1 VAERPPPSG
10 SSAGPPTTGPPPTY
24 TVVIA
29 DDHPTVRSGIR
40 ADLTPPLV
48 VVGEAG
54 DAAAALALID
64 AHHPDLVVCDLNMPE
79 GGGLR
84 VVRETAARYGDTV
97 RVVVFTVSEHE
108 QDLLDAVASGAYGY
122 LTKSTPGPELR
133 RQLLRAAQGDPPFA
147 PQLATLLLGEFR
159 RVARQATGSNPLSE
173 REREVLGL
181 VARGYTYKQVGGELF
196 IAEKTV
202 ENHVRNILGKL
213 HLTRR
218 AELIRWAADHGIR

>member
-1 VAERPPPSG
+1 VADNVH
-10 SSAGPPTTGPPPTY
+10 

-40 ADLTPPLV
+40 ADLGPPFV

-54 DAAAALALID
+54 DADEALAMI
-64 AHHPDLVVCDLNMPE
+64 ATQQPDLVVCDLNMPG

-84 VVRETAARYGDTV
+84 VVRETAARYADKIK
-97 RVVVFTVSEHE
+97 VVVFTVSEQE
-108 QDLLDAVASGAYGY
+108 SDLLDAVASGAYGY
-122 LTKSTPGPELR
+122 LIKSTPGPELR
-133 RQLLRAAQGDPPFA
+133 RQLLRAVGGDPPFA
-147 PQLATLLLGEFR
+147 PELATLLLGEFR
-159 RVARQATGSNPLSE
+159 RVARNATGTNPLSD
-173 REREVLGL
+173 REREVLNL
-181 VARGYTYKQVGGELF
+181 VARGYTYRQAGSELF

>member
-1 VAERPPPSG
+1 MADPVF
-10 SSAGPPTTGPPPTY
+10 

-40 ADLTPPLV
+40 ADLVPPLL

-54 DAAAALALID
+54 NATDALALID
-64 AHHPDLVVCDLNMPE
+64 SLHPDLVVCDLNMPD

-84 VVRETAARYGDTV
+84 VVRESAARHGDTV
-97 RVVVFTVSEHE
+97 KVVVFTVSEHE
-108 QDLLDAVASGAYGY
+108 RDLLDAVASGAYGY
-122 LTKSTPGPELR
+122 LTKSTPGPELH
-133 RQLLRAAQGDPPFA
+133 RQLIRAVGGDPPFA
-147 PQLATLLLGEFR
+147 PQLASLLLGEFR
-159 RVARQATGSNPLSE
+159 RVARQATGTNPLSE
-173 REREVLGL
+173 REREVLNL
-181 VARGYTYKQVGGELF
+181 VARGYTYKQVGTELF

-218 AELIRWAADHGIR
+218 AELIRWAADHDIR

>member
-1 VAERPPPSG
+1 VADDRADG
-10 SSAGPPTTGPPPTY
+10 ATTEAAAHY

-29 DDHPTVRSGIR
+29 DDHPTVRTGIR
-40 ADLTPPLV
+40 ADLGPPFV

-54 DAAAALALID
+54 DAEAAIQLID
-64 AHHPDLVVCDLNMPE
+64 THRPALVVCDLNMPN

-84 VVRETAARYGDTV
+84 VVREAAARHHDAV

-108 QDLLDAVASGAYGY
+108 RDLLDAVACGAYGY
-122 LTKSTPGPELR
+122 LIKSTPGPELH
-133 RQLLRAAQGDPPFA
+133 RQLLRAARGDPPFA

-159 RVARQATGSNPLSE
+159 RVARNATGANPLSE
-173 REREVLGL
+173 REREVLNL
-181 VARGYTYKQVGGELF
+181 VARGYTYRQVGTELF

-218 AELIRWAADHGIR
+218 AELIRWAADHDIR

>member
-1 VAERPPPSG
+1 MAD
-10 SSAGPPTTGPPPTY
+10 ATY

-40 ADLTPPLV
+40 ADLGPPFV

-54 DAAAALALID
+54 DAGEALAMIE
-64 AHHPDLVVCDLNMPE
+64 AHRPDLVVCDLNMPG

-84 VVRETAARYGDTV
+84 VVRETTARYADRV
-97 RVVVFTVSEHE
+97 KVVVFTVSVQER
-108 QDLLDAVASGAYGY
+108 DLLDAVASGAYGY
-122 LTKSTPGPELR
+122 LIKSTPGEELR
-133 RQLLRAAQGDPPFA
+133 RQLLRAVGGDPPFA
-147 PQLATLLLGEFR
+147 PELATLLLGEFR
-159 RVARQATGSNPLSE
+159 RVARNATGTNPLSD
-173 REREVLGL
+173 REREVLNL
-181 VARGYTYKQVGGELF
+181 VARGYTYRQVGGELF

-218 AELIRWAADHGIR
+218 VELIRWAADHGIR

>member
-1 VAERPPPSG
+1 MADNVH
-10 SSAGPPTTGPPPTY
+10 

-40 ADLTPPLV
+40 ADLGPPFV

-54 DAAAALALID
+54 DADEALAMI
-64 AHHPDLVVCDLNMPE
+64 ATQQPDLVVCDLNMPG

-84 VVRETAARYGDTV
+84 VVRETAARYADKIK
-97 RVVVFTVSEHE
+97 VVVFTVSEQE
-108 QDLLDAVASGAYGY
+108 SDLLDAVASGAYGY
-122 LTKSTPGPELR
+122 LIKSTPGPELR
-133 RQLLRAAQGDPPFA
+133 RQLLRAVGGDPPFA
-147 PQLATLLLGEFR
+147 PELATLLLGEFR
-159 RVARQATGSNPLSE
+159 RVARNATGANPLSD
-173 REREVLGL
+173 REREVLNL
-181 VARGYTYKQVGGELF
+181 VARGYTYRQAGDELF